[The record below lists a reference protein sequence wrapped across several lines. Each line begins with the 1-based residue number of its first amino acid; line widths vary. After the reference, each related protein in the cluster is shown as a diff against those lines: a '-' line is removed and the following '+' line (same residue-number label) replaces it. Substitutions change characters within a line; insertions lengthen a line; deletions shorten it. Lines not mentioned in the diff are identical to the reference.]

1 MIAGRRRIDPAYPST
16 LPSPPL
22 PTETSRPP
30 NKMPFINL
38 FAKEINCKVV
48 YYGPG
53 LGGKTT
59 NIEVIHDSVKPEARG
74 QLLKLNTETERTL
87 FYDFV
92 PIDLAEIRGFKTRFL
107 LYTTPGQVYYH
118 ATRKLVL
125 KGVDGI
131 VFVADSQM
139 ARADANEQSLEEM
152 KEDLEEYG
160 LDLADIPFVIQYNK
174 RDLRGVMPVEELRR
188 MLNPMGVPDFEA
200 IASQG
205 VGVSDTFKAVARG
218 VIAKLRDHQGGSQPD
233 ASPDLGR

>member
-1 MIAGRRRIDPAYPST
+1 
-16 LPSPPL
+16 
-22 PTETSRPP
+22 
-30 NKMPFINL
+30 MPFINL
-38 FAKEINCKVV
+38 FAREINCKVV

-59 NIEVIHDSVKPEARG
+59 NIEVIHDRVKPEARG

-92 PIDLAEIRGFKTRFL
+92 PIDLAEVRGFKTRFL

-131 VFVADSQM
+131 VFVADSQT
-139 ARADANEQSLEEM
+139 ARSDANEQALEEM

-160 LDLADIPFVIQYNK
+160 VDLAELPFVIQYNK
-174 RDLRGVMPVEELRR
+174 RDLAHISSVEELRR
-188 MLNPMGVPDFEA
+188 TLNQTGVPDFEA
-200 IASQG
+200 VASRG
-205 VGVSDTFKAVARG
+205 IGVSETFKSVARG
-218 VIAKLRDHQGGSQPD
+218 VIAKLREQQGGGPTE
-233 ASPDLGR
+233 LGS